1 MTETGNNEVRQ
12 HVGTIS
18 VKNIAIGKART
29 VGRISEAPSAVC
41 YQPPKA
47 QDRVWIREAGPADG
61 ATLIRPTQPADFSSF
76 GVAWA
81 MKVSVGSADKR
92 GIVSTLCHSGT
103 KPCVEKFPVPI
114 F

>member
-61 ATLIRPTQPADFSSF
+61 ATLIRPT
-76 GVAWA
+76 
-81 MKVSVGSADKR
+81 VSTVGPLCRPDKR
-92 GIVSTLCHSGT
+92 SVIRYGQFRKRV
-103 KPCVEKFPVPI
+103 
-114 F
+114 